1 MFDLSKLAS
10 IKIGLASP
18 EVIKSWSYAEKQ
30 KPGSGEVKK
39 SETINYRSQK
49 PEPEGLLLKRY
60 SDLQR
65 VTNVTVE
72 STRRIPTLEQFVINV
87 VLK

>member
-30 KPGSGEVKK
+30 KLRNLRQLTIVHK
-39 SETINYRSQK
+39 SLNLK
-49 PEPEGLLLKRY
+49 DFLLKRY

-72 STRRIPTLEQFVINV
+72 STRRIPTQEQFVINV
-87 VLK
+87 ALK

>member
-30 KPGSGEVKK
+30 KPG
-39 SETINYRSQK
+39 
-49 PEPEGLLLKRY
+49 Y
-60 SDLQR
+60 SALQR

-72 STRRIPTLEQFVINV
+72 STRRIPTLEQFVISV
-87 VLK
+87 ALK